1 MKNYFLQVKDFIEG
15 NYPSYNWY
23 ITGFNYPPSP
33 LSILISQV
41 ATIIWIVGIILLLC
55 GDLIFRTLNIP
66 MPKIIQDINNNK
78 VFCFGVLFIINS
90 LGNSQLATGAFE
102 MYLND
107 ELIYSKLA
115 TGRLP
120 SGEEVLNLL
129 VKYGYPKVK

>member
-1 MKNYFLQVKDFIEG
+1 MKNYFLQVKDFIEV

-41 ATIIWIVGIILLLC
+41 ATMIWIVGIILLLC

-78 VFCFGVLFIINS
+78 VLCFGILFVVNS

-120 SGEEVLNLL
+120 SGEEVLTLL
-129 VKYGYPKVK
+129 VKNGYPRLK